1 MFADEPFPSDGEE
14 ATLGGLLREKVRGN
28 NGRIMDGRG
37 PGVDGWRKTR
47 WRRRRRT
54 VAVVLPL
61 LRHGQEVKMAVG
73 DF

>member
-37 PGVDGWRKTR
+37 PGVDGWRKRR
-47 WRRRRRT
+47 WRREDGGCD
-54 VAVVLPL
+54 AS
-61 LRHGQEVKMAVG
+61 
-73 DF
+73 DSSSW